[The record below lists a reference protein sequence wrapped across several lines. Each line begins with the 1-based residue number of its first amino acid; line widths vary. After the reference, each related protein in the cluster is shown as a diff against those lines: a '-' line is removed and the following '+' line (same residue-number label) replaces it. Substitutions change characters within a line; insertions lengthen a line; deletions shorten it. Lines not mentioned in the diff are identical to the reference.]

1 MKFTNHLLS
10 LLVRT
15 LKNEHRSGEK
25 ILCLAFNKR
34 WTSTEKG
41 GLVESTGQLNVLD
54 KYHQLVKAK
63 VLTYDPHQFE
73 VVLQLNYFHSKLV
86 DYRAEKLVDE
96 SSSILTGMFRK
107 YFKSANEQED
117 IPLCP
122 RCQLARPSWW
132 CSLRRDALQYIDP
145 QTRTPAA

>member
-10 LLVRT
+10 LLVRS

-25 ILCLAFNKR
+25 ILCLAFNNKR

-41 GLVESTGQLNVLD
+41 VGVGVESTGQLNVLD

-107 YFKSANEQED
+107 YFKSTNQQED
-117 IPLCP
+117 ENLAQKPKP
-122 RCQLARPSWW
+122 RVKSIYL
-132 CSLRRDALQYIDP
+132 YGGVGNNGFY
-145 QTRTPAA
+145 